1 MRQPKPFYK
10 TSHKAWYLE
19 RNGKQ
24 ECLIKGDKAATQEE
38 AFREYH
44 RRMAG
49 ELPTTNRTT
58 VAEIVAQY
66 LAWVEKNRSPATHE
80 WYVKY
85 LDYSPKSAK
94 TRRTFLDYIGDRKL
108 VADLKPVHIQRW
120 LDDKFSVDTN
130 GNPLS
135 DNYKNCAA
143 RSVATCF
150 NWAADLQILPGNPVR
165 GFKRPAPQARECYLT
180 PDQWQK
186 LINAVDGPFADLLW
200 FLHETGARPQEA
212 KIVTAADFNKAG
224 RRLVLTREKS
234 KGKRLRRVIRL
245 NDRAMEIVTRLAL
258 KHPDGELFRNNRGR
272 AWTNFSLNCR
282 FQKVRKKLGFPVFA
296 YVLRHTFITD
306 ALLRG
311 VDPLTVAALAGHKD
325 AAMIMKV
332 YSHLCENDEHL
343 AAKLKQATGEDA
355 A

>member
-10 TSHKAWYLE
+10 KSHKAWYFDHG
-19 RNGKQ
+19 GKQ
-24 ECLIKGDKAATQEE
+24 VCLIRGDRAETKEE
-38 AFREYH
+38 AYREYH
-44 RRMAG
+44 RQMAG
-49 ELPTTNRTT
+49 ELPTTSKTT

-66 LAWVEKNRSPATHE
+66 LAWVEKNRAPATYK
-80 WYVKY
+80 WYVKF
-85 LDYSPKSAK
+85 LDKSPKK
-94 TRRTFLDYIGDRKL
+94 WKVRRTFLDYIPASMR
-108 VADLKPVHIQRW
+108 VSDLKPTHVQRW
-120 LDDKFSVDTN
+120 LDDRYEDVR
-130 GNPLS
+130 

-143 RSVATCF
+143 RAVATCF
-150 NWAADLQILPGNPVR
+150 NWATDLQILPGNPVK

-180 PDQWQK
+180 PDQWDR
-186 LINAVDGPFADLLW
+186 LIGSVDGPFADYLW

-212 KIVTAADFNKAG
+212 RIVAAKHFDKAG
-224 RRLVLTREKS
+224 RRLVLERNNS
-234 KGKRLRRVIRL
+234 KGKRVRRVIRL
-245 NDRAMEIVTRLAL
+245 NDRALEIVTRLAL
-258 KHPDGELFRNNRGR
+258 KHPEGELFRNNRSR

-282 FQKVRKKLGFPVFA
+282 FRAVRKKLGFKVFA